1 MELDRNNRAPSG
13 VPGVE
18 LDRNNRAPSGVPGVE
33 LDGTIERRVV
43 SLVWS

>member
-1 MELDRNNRAPSG
+1 MVGG

-18 LDRNNRAPSGVPGVE
+18 LDGNYRAPSGVPGVE